1 MAAKE
6 NISESHKRFLFFF
19 LRLSSGCLS
28 VTAWLAKRSW
38 VGWQSHWC
46 MALPRASRIPSPKT
60 SSKPGPS
67 HLSVS
72 LPWGL
77 APSLAPHGWSHVHST
92 PWWRQGTRPM
102 AGLHA
107 SGLCSVHSPGIMSLA
122 ANACLSWQVSPCEL
136 LRASN

>member
-46 MALPRASRIPSPKT
+46 MALPRASGIPSPKT
-60 SSKPGPS
+60 SSKLGPC

-77 APSLAPHGWSHVHST
+77 APFLAPHGWSHVHST
-92 PWWRQGTRPM
+92 PWWRQETRTN
-102 AGLHA
+102 GR
-107 SGLCSVHSPGIMSLA
+107 
-122 ANACLSWQVSPCEL
+122 SPCQWSAL
-136 LRASN
+136 CPQPWHHFSDCQCLFILASVTL